1 MDNQPHQKLASQ
13 DDGAFDELLRSAK
26 AEVPLPG
33 AFQSEVWQRIAVDQE
48 STLMARLARILD
60 PILSVL
66 NRPIA
71 ASASVLLMVS
81 AGLWLGS
88 LRVYPARDGKLAYI
102 ESVSP
107 FVQSHQGEG
116 R

>member
-1 MDNQPHQKLASQ
+1 MDNQPHQKLGSQ
-13 DDGAFDELLRSAK
+13 DDGAFDEMLRLAK
-26 AEVPLPG
+26 VEVPLPG

-48 STLMARLARILD
+48 WTLMARLVRILD

-66 NRPIA
+66 NGPIA
-71 ASASVLLMVS
+71 ASASVLVMVS

-88 LRVYPARDGKLAYI
+88 LGVYPARDGKLAYI

-107 FVQSHQGEG
+107 FVQAHQGEQ